1 MAFREKHSTMHIT
14 LLIADKIQKA
24 IEDGLFSCG
33 IFLDFSK
40 IFDTVDHS
48 ILIRKLSH
56 YGIRGIANDWFTSY
70 LLNRRQHVS
79 IGSTESDDIVI
90 AHGVLQG
97 SVLGPLLFLFY
108 INDFRNC
115 SQLFDFHIFADDT
128 NLFYSNRSLTELEDD
143 VNNNLKFVS
152 NWLMANKLSSFH

>member
-1 MAFREKHSTMHIT
+1 MAFREKHSTMHTT

-79 IGSTESDDIVI
+79 IGSTESDDIFI

-97 SVLGPLLFLFY
+97 SVLGPLLFFFY
-108 INDFRNC
+108 INDFSNC
-115 SQLFDFHIFADDT
+115 CKLFDFHIFADDT
-128 NLFYSNRSLTELEDD
+128 NLFYSSRILTELEDD

-152 NWLMANKLSSFH
+152 NWLMANKLSSFQ

>member
-1 MAFREKHSTMHIT
+1 MAFREKHSTMHTT

-56 YGIRGIANDWFTSY
+56 YGIRGITNDWFTSY

-79 IGSTESDDIVI
+79 IGSTESDDIFI

-97 SVLGPLLFLFY
+97 SVLGPLLFFFY
-108 INDFRNC
+108 INDFSNC
-115 SQLFDFHIFADDT
+115 CKLFDFHIFADDT
-128 NLFYSNRSLTELEDD
+128 NLFYSNRILTELEDD

>member
-1 MAFREKHSTMHIT
+1 MAFREKHSTMHTT

-40 IFDTVDHS
+40 LFDTVDHS
-48 ILIRKLSH
+48 ILITNLSH
-56 YGIRGIANDWFTSY
+56 YGIRGITNDWFTSY

-97 SVLGPLLFLFY
+97 SVLGPLLFFFY
-108 INDFRNC
+108 INDFSNC
-115 SQLFDFHIFADDT
+115 CKLFDFHIFADDA